1 MGANQSKPPKHK
13 QTKNTRKVQVTTH
26 SHRLS
31 RSMKLN
37 NNISKKLYGDKKLQS
52 KKVEGYEGEFYGII
66 SEKNTGHAITEDT
79 FEPEDD
85 YYTINEK
92 LKSHCE
98 EYRKANFTE
107 EENKELDDSQSIY
120 EFRCGFG
127 GDDQNGV
134 INFFVPKQIPL
145 PSKMK
150 FMINNIAY
158 IMRFKFR

>member
-1 MGANQSKPPKHK
+1 
-13 QTKNTRKVQVTTH
+13 
-26 SHRLS
+26 
-31 RSMKLN
+31 MKLN
-37 NNISKKLYGDKKLQS
+37 NSVSNKLYGDKKTHS

-66 SEKNTGHAITEDT
+66 SEKNTGHQITENDFDT
-79 FEPEDD
+79 EEYDI
-85 YYTINEK
+85 INEK
-92 LKSHCE
+92 LNLHCE

-134 INFFVPKQIPL
+134 INFFVSKQIPL

-150 FMINNIAY
+150 FTINNITY